1 MINISRVLYIAY
13 SSLLNNIP
21 TYGVI
26 ANINGS
32 PINLQA
38 TYSNATLT
46 LQGDITIQATTST
59 LTIEIYIG
67 NYPIDSLSLNVTL
80 SPGTYTFIYTLT
92 INDSTGIINNAFGYT
107 VTNQLKSVSISTNS
121 STYVITET
129 QNILTFYLEYA
140 SYPSSVSISVTFSL
154 SNGSTVTGSYSS
166 PTPSLPQGTTLY
178 GIVIPVT
185 FEV

>member
-1 MINISRVLYIAY
+1 MINIERVLYIVY

-21 TYGVI
+21 TYGAI

-38 TYSNATLT
+38 KYSNSTLT
-46 LQGDITIQATTST
+46 LQGDIIIQATTNT

-67 NYPIDSLSLNVTL
+67 NYPIDSISLNVAL
-80 SPGTYTFIYTLT
+80 SPGTYTLVYTLT
-92 INDSTGIINNAFGYT
+92 INDSTGIINNAFGYA

-121 STYVITET
+121 TLYTISYT
-129 QNILTFYLEYA
+129 QNMLTFYLEYT
-140 SYPSSVSISVTFSL
+140 SYPTTVSITVTFTL
-154 SNGSTVTGSYSS
+154 TNGSTVTGSYSNS
-166 PTPSLPQGTTLY
+166 IQGTTLY

>member
-13 SSLLNNIP
+13 STLLNSIP
-21 TYGVI
+21 TYGAT
-26 ANINGS
+26 ANINGV

-38 TYSNATLT
+38 TYNNGTLT
-46 LQGDITIQATTST
+46 LQGDITIQATIST

-67 NYPIDSLSLNVTL
+67 NYPIDSISLNVTL

-92 INDSTGIINNAFGYT
+92 ITDSTGIINNAFGYA

-121 STYVITET
+121 SSYIITET
-129 QNILTFYLEYA
+129 QNMLTFYLEYT
-140 SYPSSVSISVTFSL
+140 SYPSSVSISVTFTL
-154 SNGSTVTGSYSS
+154 TNGSTVNGSY
-166 PTPSLPQGTTLY
+166 TASLPQGTTLY